1 MTNYK
6 RKLSRQQYKAAHP
19 LLRFRKISPHVLEFV
34 KDSLV
39 PGSILSVDSF
49 PWALKINADCVYELT
64 MFKHLFKKTQKL
76 SFLRSMTDL
85 PSNVNFDNLILCG
98 ISEFKYK
105 NWSEAVDTVVHFS
118 NRSQHRI
125 IVALPITVL
134 FFHRL
139 EHTYNDIIHK
149 ISQQF
154 EQNGLVCENQL
165 FDIDIVYFSLRKK

>member
-19 LLRFRKISPHVLEFV
+19 LLRFRKISPHVLTFV

-49 PWALKINADCVYELT
+49 PWTLKINVDCVYELK
-64 MFKHLFKKTQKL
+64 MFEHLYKKTQTI
-76 SFLRSMTDL
+76 SFLNSMTDL
-85 PSNVNFDNLILCG
+85 PCDATFNNLILCG

-105 NWSEAVDTVVHFS
+105 NWSEAVDTVLHVS
-118 NRSQHRI
+118 NRSQYRI

-139 EHTYNDIIHK
+139 KHTYNDIIDK

-154 EQNGLVCENQL
+154 EQNGLVCEDQL

>member
-19 LLRFRKISPHVLEFV
+19 LLRFRKISPHVLAFV
-34 KDSLV
+34 KNSLV

-49 PWALKINADCVYELT
+49 PWALKIKVDHIYELK
-64 MFKHLFKKTQKL
+64 MFEHLYKKSQSI
-76 SFLRSMTDL
+76 SFLQSIVDL
-85 PSNVNFDNLILCG
+85 PSNVKSDNLILCG

-105 NWSEAVDTVVHFS
+105 NWWEVVDSVIHIS
-118 NRSQHRI
+118 KSSQHRI

-139 EHTYNDIIHK
+139 QHTYSDIIDK
-149 ISQQF
+149 ISQRFQ
-154 EQNGLVCENQL
+154 QHGLVCEDQML
-165 FDIDIVYFSLRKK
+165 DIDIAYFALSKK

>member
-34 KDSLV
+34 KNSLA
-39 PGSILSVDSF
+39 PGSIVSADSF
-49 PWALKINADCVYELT
+49 PWALKINVDHIYELK
-64 MFKHLFKKTQKL
+64 MFEHLYKKSQSIL
-76 SFLRSMTDL
+76 FLNSMVDL
-85 PSNVNFDNLILCG
+85 PSNVKSDNLILCG

-105 NWSEAVDTVVHFS
+105 NWWEVVDTVVHIS
-118 NRSQHRI
+118 NASQHRI

-139 EHTYNDIIHK
+139 QYTYNDIIDK
-149 ISQQF
+149 ICQRFQQH
-154 EQNGLVCENQL
+154 GLVCNDQML
-165 FDIDIVYFSLRKK
+165 DIDIAYFVLSKK